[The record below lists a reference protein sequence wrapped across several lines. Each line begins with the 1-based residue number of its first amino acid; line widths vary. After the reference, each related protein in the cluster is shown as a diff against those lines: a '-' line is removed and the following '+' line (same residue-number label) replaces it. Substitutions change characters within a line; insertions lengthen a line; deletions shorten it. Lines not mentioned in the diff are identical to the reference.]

1 MKIYI
6 FFGLFLFLTSHLY
19 SQDVVNLFDTT
30 KYEASSVVEIDSVNK
45 DEIYSRVKYWI
56 GTTYN
61 SASKVIDL
69 DDKSTEI
76 YQIILKPLM
85 EKHCVYIKGFNE
97 FTVFVS
103 YTVII
108 RVKDNRVKI
117 EMKDFYCKGTG
128 QEYEEGYL
136 VRKDRGKLKWG
147 TMPEKCWI
155 KLRKDCKKECIKLM
169 VNFENSIKKSSV
181 EVEDDF

>member
-6 FFGLFLFLTSHLY
+6 VFGLFLFLTSHLY
-19 SQDVVNLFDTT
+19 SQDAGNLFDSTN
-30 KYEASSVVEIDSVNK
+30 YEASSVVEIDSVNK

-69 DDKSTEI
+69 DDKSTDI

-85 EKHCVYIKGFNE
+85 EKRCVYIKGFNE
-97 FTVFVS
+97 TTVFVS

-108 RVKDNRVKI
+108 RIKDNRVKI
-117 EMKDFYCKGTG
+117 EMKDFYCKGDG
-128 QEYEEGYL
+128 QIYEEGYL
-136 VRKDRGKLKWG
+136 VKKDRGKLKWG
-147 TMPEKCWI
+147 SMPEKCWI

-169 VNFENSIKKSSV
+169 VNFENSIKKTAIKI
-181 EVEDDF
+181 EDDF

>member
-1 MKIYI
+1 MKICI
-6 FFGLFLFLTSHLY
+6 VFGLFLFLTSHLY
-19 SQDVVNLFDTT
+19 SQDVVNLFDST

-85 EKHCVYIKGFNE
+85 EKE
-97 FTVFVS
+97 F
-103 YTVII
+103 
-108 RVKDNRVKI
+108 
-117 EMKDFYCKGTG
+117 
-128 QEYEEGYL
+128 
-136 VRKDRGKLKWG
+136 
-147 TMPEKCWI
+147 
-155 KLRKDCKKECIKLM
+155 
-169 VNFENSIKKSSV
+169 
-181 EVEDDF
+181 